1 MRKAKSGA
9 TLVAELRGFAPSVSP
24 SSLQPDMDSSATTH
38 RLQTLA
44 YELTVAEARERQR
57 IAHLLHDEIGQ
68 LLAMAQLRLG
78 ELGQSLPTDA
88 GRATVF
94 EELRT
99 LLTQAAQATR
109 TATFEL
115 HSAVL
120 HQLGLE
126 AALQSLAQ
134 RLQRSSKMQVHLSC
148 DLKDLALANAVL
160 SVLLRTVREL
170 ASNAQKHAKAAN
182 LWIVLG
188 HGDRGL
194 QISVK
199 DDGVGFDARE
209 TPSRFSPEGGFG
221 LVSAEAQMQA
231 IGGQLA
237 IDSSPGCGTT
247 ATVTLALSAVYRHRL
262 TSSPTARATT
272 GHT

>member
-1 MRKAKSGA
+1 MRKPKSGA
-9 TLVAELRGFAPSVSP
+9 TLVAEPWGFAPSVPP
-24 SSLQPDMDSSATTH
+24 SSLQPDVDSGASAMNR

-78 ELGQSLPTDA
+78 ELGQSRPTDA
-88 GRATVF
+88 DQATVF
-94 EELRT
+94 EELRA

-115 HSAVL
+115 HSPVL

-134 RLQRSSKMQVHLSC
+134 RLQRGSTMRIHLSC

-170 ASNAQKHAKAAN
+170 ALNAQKHANAAN

-188 HGDRGL
+188 HDDSGL

-199 DDGVGFDARE
+199 DDGVGFDAGE
-209 TPSRFSPEGGFG
+209 APNRFSPEGGFG

-237 IDSSPGCGTT
+237 IDSSPGRGTT
-247 ATVTLALSAVYRHRL
+247 ATVTLSAVRRHSL
-262 TSSPTARATT
+262 PSPQLPPQQ
-272 GHT
+272 